1 MDSVN
6 LNLERN
12 KTFINLHSVS
22 TLGFLICLSFV
33 LLKIFF
39 TSENGKRNDNPIVI
53 FKEIDLN
60 FCLSSNLID
69 FSKFC
74 KISNTDMKDFY
85 DVNSQIEN
93 KKEFNHTTKFYF
105 IIHILIHYF
114 LKNLDEE
121 YVKIL
126 QQLHTFISAGKIND
140 PQL

>member
-74 KISNTDMKDFY
+74 KISNTDMK
-85 DVNSQIEN
+85 
-93 KKEFNHTTKFYF
+93 EFNHTTKFYF